1 MSAVLASDD
10 DLARADDAV
19 VTASLLRR
27 GVRVLARF
35 VRLNPLPF
43 SIAIVGAVIYAGAS
57 VLGTLVLG
65 RVTDKVLTPSFN
77 GTGVS
82 DSTTWSWVA
91 LIVGVS
97 ILRAIGTVTRR
108 YFAGKTTWLGQAWLR
123 NSIADHFLAVPLDFH
138 RGSSTGELL
147 AHADSDVLAA
157 T

>member
-1 MSAVLASDD
+1 M
-10 DLARADDAV
+10 
-19 VTASLLRR
+19 
-27 GVRVLARF
+27 
-35 VRLNPLPF
+35 RLNPLPF

-65 RVTDKVLTPSFN
+65 RVTDKVLTPAFN

-108 YFAGKTTWLGQAWLR
+108 YFAGQ
-123 NSIADHFLAVPLDFH
+123 DHLA
-138 RGSSTGELL
+138 RAG
-147 AHADSDVLAA
+147 LAA
-157 T
+157 QLDRRPLPRGPARLPPRLVHR